1 MVFPIEEVWVN
12 RKVVK
17 VILRGVKDKPG
28 VAAEIFEKLA
38 SRGINVELIVS
49 GPSSKGRADIAFLIL
64 ESQLS
69 KVKDL
74 EDEIMEIA
82 DATGIGYD
90 PKVALL
96 TFYGTREISRTPGV
110 AAKIFNVL
118 AEAGVNIEMV
128 GTSVDSISIVI
139 REDLVDR
146 AVMVLSDLLNL
157 AIEEGYFE

>member
-12 RKVVK
+12 RKVVN
-17 VILRGVKDKPG
+17 VILRGAKDKPG

-90 PKVALL
+90 PKVAL
-96 TFYGTREISRTPGV
+96 
-110 AAKIFNVL
+110 
-118 AEAGVNIEMV
+118 
-128 GTSVDSISIVI
+128 
-139 REDLVDR
+139 
-146 AVMVLSDLLNL
+146 
-157 AIEEGYFE
+157 